1 MTGVLVPYSRFLER
15 QELRRTIASD
25 LTPGTPAPDIAVTGL
40 PEAVKIVPQPLVVPH
55 D

>member
-1 MTGVLVPYSRFLER
+1 MVPYSRFLER
-15 QELRRTIASD
+15 QELRRTIASVV
-25 LTPGTPAPDIAVTGL
+25 PPSISAPDIAVTAL